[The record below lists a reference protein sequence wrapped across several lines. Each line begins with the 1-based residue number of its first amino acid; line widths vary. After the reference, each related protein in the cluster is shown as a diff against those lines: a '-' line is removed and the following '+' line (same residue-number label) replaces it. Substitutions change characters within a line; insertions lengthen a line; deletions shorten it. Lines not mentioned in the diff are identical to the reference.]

1 MRKDVQ
7 VSVLG
12 ILDAGGGPEA
22 ILTRTT
28 GICSPQGGGYQVS
41 YRELD
46 EHGNAT
52 DNLLFLS
59 QTEIRID
66 RSGSISGSFRF
77 IPGERTEALY
87 RTPFGDIGFLAET
100 ESCTVE
106 TDGSGLEARLEYRLE
121 YRLYEGGRLF
131 SQNTLSVY
139 IGEDGGD
146 GPAPDHTTR
155 RNHI

>member
-46 EHGNAT
+46 EHGNVT

-59 QTEIRID
+59 QTEIRLD
-66 RSGSISGSFRF
+66 RSGAISGSFRF
-77 IPGERTEALY
+77 NIKEMEMP
-87 RTPFGDIGFLAET
+87 
-100 ESCTVE
+100 
-106 TDGSGLEARLEYRLE
+106 
-121 YRLYEGGRLF
+121 
-131 SQNTLSVY
+131 
-139 IGEDGGD
+139 
-146 GPAPDHTTR
+146 
-155 RNHI
+155 

>member
-22 ILTRTT
+22 VLTRTT

-46 EHGNAT
+46 EHGNVT

-59 QTEIRID
+59 QTEIRLD
-66 RSGSISGSFRF
+66 RSGAISGSFRF

-106 TDGSGLEARLEYRLE
+106 ADGSGLEARLE

-131 SQNTLSVY
+131 SQNTLSVR
-139 IGEDGGD
+139 IRADGMA
-146 GPAPDHTTR
+146 GPGPDHTTR
-155 RNHI
+155 THT

>member
-22 ILTRTT
+22 VLTRTT

-41 YRELD
+41 YREVD

-87 RTPFGDIGFLAET
+87 RTTFGDIGFLAET

-106 TDGSGLEARLEYRLE
+106 AEGSGLEARLE

-131 SQNTLSVY
+131 SQNTLSVH
-139 IGEDGGD
+139 IREDGGD
-146 GPAPDHTTR
+146 GPALDHTTR

>member
-22 ILTRTT
+22 VLTRTT

>member
-22 ILTRTT
+22 VLTRTT

-46 EHGNAT
+46 EHGNVT

-66 RSGSISGSFRF
+66 RSG
-77 IPGERTEALY
+77 
-87 RTPFGDIGFLAET
+87 
-100 ESCTVE
+100 
-106 TDGSGLEARLEYRLE
+106 LEARLE
-121 YRLYEGGRLF
+121 YRLYEGGHLF
-131 SQNTLSVY
+131 SQNTLSVH
-139 IGEDGGD
+139 IREDGGD

>member
-28 GICSPQGGGYQVS
+28 GICSPQGVGYQVS

-46 EHGNAT
+46 EHGNVT

-59 QTEIRID
+59 QTEIRLD
-66 RSGSISGSFRF
+66 RSGAISGSFRF
-77 IPGERTEALY
+77 MPGERTKALY
-87 RTPFGDIGFLAET
+87 RTPFGEIGFLAET
-100 ESCTVE
+100 ESCTME
-106 TDGSGLEARLEYRLE
+106 ADGNGLEARLE

-131 SQNTLSVY
+131 SQNILSVR
-139 IGEDGGD
+139 IKEDGMA
-146 GPAPDHTTR
+146 GPVLDHTTR

>member
-22 ILTRTT
+22 VLTRTT

-41 YRELD
+41 YREVD

-87 RTPFGDIGFLAET
+87 RTTFGDIGFLAET

-106 TDGSGLEARLEYRLE
+106 ADGSGLEARLE

-131 SQNTLSVY
+131 SQNTLSVH
-139 IGEDGGD
+139 IREDGGD
-146 GPAPDHTTR
+146 GLASDHTTR

>member
-22 ILTRTT
+22 VLTRTT

-41 YRELD
+41 YREVD

-59 QTEIRID
+59 QSEIRID

-106 TDGSGLEARLEYRLE
+106 TDGSGLETRLE

-131 SQNTLSVY
+131 SQNTLSVH

-146 GPAPDHTTR
+146 SPAPDHTTR

>member
-22 ILTRTT
+22 VLTRTT

-41 YRELD
+41 YREVD

-59 QTEIRID
+59 QSEIRID

-106 TDGSGLEARLEYRLE
+106 ADGSGLEARLK

-131 SQNTLSVY
+131 SQNTRSVQ
-139 IGEDGGD
+139 IREDGGD
-146 GPAPDHTTR
+146 GPAPDHTR

>member
-46 EHGNAT
+46 EHGNVT

-77 IPGERTEALY
+77 IPGERTRGPLPHGPLGTSVSWRRQRAAPWRQKEAAW
-87 RTPFGDIGFLAET
+87 RHGWNTGCTKAGACSHKT
-100 ESCTVE
+100 SCP
-106 TDGSGLEARLEYRLE
+106 SA
-121 YRLYEGGRLF
+121 
-131 SQNTLSVY
+131 
-139 IGEDGGD
+139 
-146 GPAPDHTTR
+146 
-155 RNHI
+155 

>member
-22 ILTRTT
+22 VLTRTT
-28 GICSPQGGGYQVS
+28 GSCSPQGGGYQVS

-46 EHGNAT
+46 EHGNVT

-59 QTEIRID
+59 QTEIRLD
-66 RSGSISGSFRF
+66 RSGAISGSFRF
-77 IPGERTEALY
+77 MPGERTKALY
-87 RTPFGDIGFLAET
+87 RTPFGEIGFLAET
-100 ESCTVE
+100 ESCTME
-106 TDGSGLEARLEYRLE
+106 ADGNGLEARLE

-131 SQNTLSVY
+131 SQNTLSVH
-139 IGEDGGD
+139 IREDGGD

>member
-22 ILTRTT
+22 VLTRTT

-41 YRELD
+41 YREVD

-87 RTPFGDIGFLAET
+87 RAPFGDIGFLAET
-100 ESCTVE
+100 ESR
-106 TDGSGLEARLEYRLE
+106 LEAWLE

-131 SQNTLSVY
+131 SQNTLSVH
-139 IGEDGGD
+139 IREDGGD

>member
-87 RTPFGDIGFLAET
+87 RAPFGDIGFLAET
-100 ESCTVE
+100 ESRTVE
-106 TDGSGLEARLEYRLE
+106 ADESGLEAWLE

-131 SQNTLSVY
+131 SQNNLSVH
-139 IGEDGGD
+139 IREDGGD
-146 GPAPDHTTR
+146 GLAPDHTR

>member
-22 ILTRTT
+22 VLTRTT
-28 GICSPQGGGYQVS
+28 GICSPQGGGYQVI

-106 TDGSGLEARLEYRLE
+106 ADGSGLEARLE

-131 SQNTLSVY
+131 SQNTLSVH
-139 IGEDGGD
+139 IREDDGD

>member
-22 ILTRTT
+22 VLTRTT

-41 YRELD
+41 YREVD

-87 RTPFGDIGFLAET
+87 STPFGDIGFLAET

-106 TDGSGLEARLEYRLE
+106 TDGSGLEARLEYRL
-121 YRLYEGGRLF
+121 YEGGRLF
-131 SQNTLSVY
+131 SQNTLSVH
-139 IGEDGGD
+139 IREDGGD
-146 GPAPDHTTR
+146 GPARDHTTR

>member
-12 ILDAGGGPEA
+12 ILDAGGGSEA
-22 ILTRTT
+22 IQTRTT

-46 EHGNAT
+46 EHGNVT

-59 QTEIRID
+59 QTEIRLD
-66 RSGSISGSFRF
+66 RSGAISGSFRF
-77 IPGERTEALY
+77 MPGERTKALY
-87 RTPFGDIGFLAET
+87 RTPFGEIGFLAET
-100 ESCTVE
+100 ESYTME
-106 TDGSGLEARLEYRLE
+106 ADGNGLEARLEYRL
-121 YRLYEGGRLF
+121 YESGRLF
-131 SQNTLSVY
+131 SQNILSVR
-139 IGEDGGD
+139 IKEGGTA
-146 GPAPDHTTR
+146 GPGLDHTTR

>member
-22 ILTRTT
+22 VLTRTT

-41 YRELD
+41 YREVD

-66 RSGSISGSFRF
+66 RSGSISGGFRF

-106 TDGSGLEARLEYRLE
+106 TDGSGLEARLEYRL
-121 YRLYEGGRLF
+121 YEGGRLF
-131 SQNTLSVY
+131 SQNTLSVH
-139 IGEDGGD
+139 IREDGGD
-146 GPAPDHTTR
+146 GPATDHTTR

>member
-46 EHGNAT
+46 EHGNVT

-66 RSGSISGSFRF
+66 RSGSIPGSFRF

-106 TDGSGLEARLEYRLE
+106 ADGRGLEARLE

-131 SQNTLSVY
+131 SQNTLSVH
-139 IGEDGGD
+139 IREDGGD
-146 GPAPDHTTR
+146 GPAPDHTR

>member
-22 ILTRTT
+22 VLTRTT

-106 TDGSGLEARLEYRLE
+106 ADGSGLEARLE

-131 SQNTLSVY
+131 SQNTLSVH
-139 IGEDGGD
+139 IREDGGD
-146 GPAPDHTTR
+146 GSAPDYTTR